1 MSGLGEYNTPAKL
14 RALLQTLFENNQ
26 LPTHRGK
33 IARSLMEKTYGF
45 QHASLS
51 NFYQL
56 PKYQW
61 CKQVLDDFEQE
72 ITERNGGTL
81 TQIHHPYGTP
91 EKFAQL
97 INHLQNNI
105 GELPASTSAKK
116 PGNISR
122 RAFEKKF
129 SFPTGSMSGRI
140 LSWRWASEMLEQFEI
155 ELYEAGN
162 TGTVWERKVPE
173 IRNFLEALTKA
184 NTLPVNGLGKLN
196 KKAVLTVFGLGE
208 GFSTSVVEK
217 RAPKLRSLFEEYD
230 QIVQSHGYSQFSA
243 DRNIDKLKR
252 ILATTELVL
261 DSSLRKISLIWLA
274 KLLDVTAGKIRSS
287 PSLMALINERTKI
300 LHESQS
306 RGRTKKSFTVYGAEH
321 INVGAM
327 PYSDKHGRVYSFIS
341 LTKLYSLEFAEKVA
355 TCFIAITNN
364 DVVGTAKDKYLRLL
378 DFFEWLA
385 DSRNFDR
392 SIASSLRDNI
402 KINDTEFGRACM
414 AYRAYLTHPNSINT
428 NLNLYVITQLG
439 EARIIPKFKFLT
451 QARKHQDKSHRKSI
465 LEASINKDEQS
476 RLENI
481 LMDAAKYRGIEISN
495 GKDTRDFLET
505 LLFEKLRNPNLS
517 DDLVES
523 MLEITNIRLSEI
535 RIQASKTFTE
545 WSILYERGKE
555 LLKLATV
562 NCEEFRSKMDG
573 RASISS
579 FQWTKYIAEVFPND
593 EPELLLA
600 NLLSVISNLYQG
612 CPPTAATSNMQMW
625 NKKYQLVG
633 GLENVASHLVP
644 TRKALSAAL
653 ILYLC
658 ESGANVA
665 VATTLAPDCVRNSS
679 VPLHK
684 KIVGRKDRANGK
696 VIYDDLPIRADGEDY
711 VSAVQALE
719 GICAAHRSAGNNVL
733 KYYMQGAMHPLVEYA
748 FRADF
753 KAICSQSDYLKQF
766 QLVPSMLRPTVLL
779 NIQLKDP
786 ANLGV
791 AQLIAQHESGS
802 TTQGYT
808 NKLPHRVQ
816 MERDILEFQKTLQIA
831 MISGDEN
838 APIKLG
844 IEPITWNEHRAKMQK
859 TGWGVFCK
867 DREIIDVKGQSVQC
881 TEVENCV
888 KCKHDRMLVS
898 ADPESISEM
907 MIWKTAL
914 ERHEERMS
922 TTNMERWTNV
932 WVPWQA
938 FFYVVLE
945 EKMTRGVLSSIK
957 RKAEDIVKNKIADT
971 RFVMPEPW

>member
-1 MSGLGEYNTPAKL
+1 MSGLGEYNTPVKL

-26 LPTHRGK
+26 LPTRQGK

-45 QHASLS
+45 KKGSLS
-51 NFYQL
+51 NYYQL

-72 ITERNGGTL
+72 IKELNGGSL
-81 TQIHHPYGTP
+81 TQINHAYGTP
-91 EKFAQL
+91 EKFKHLLNQL
-97 INHLQNNI
+97 KNNFN
-105 GELPASTSAKK
+105 ELPVSKSAKR
-116 PGNISR
+116 PGSISR
-122 RAFEKKF
+122 RTFEKKF
-129 SFPTGSMSGRI
+129 NFPAGSMSGRMI
-140 LSWRWASEMLEQFEI
+140 SWHWACELFEQFEI
-155 ELYEAGN
+155 ELYEEGN

-184 NTLPVNGLGKLN
+184 NRLPINGLGKLN
-196 KKAVLTVFGLGE
+196 KREVLTAFGLGD
-208 GFSTSVVEK
+208 GFSTSVAEK
-217 RAPKLRSLFEEYD
+217 RSPKLRSLFEEYD

-261 DSSLRKISLIWLA
+261 DSSFRKISLIWLA

-287 PSLMALINERTKI
+287 PSLMALINERTKT

-306 RGRTKKSFTVYGAEH
+306 RGRTKKSFTVFGAEH

-327 PYSDKHGRVYSFIS
+327 PYSEKHGRVYSFVT

-355 TCFIAITNN
+355 TCFIAIINK
-364 DVVGTAKDKYLRLL
+364 DVVGTVKNKYLRLL

-385 DSRNFDR
+385 DSRNLD
-392 SIASSLRDNI
+392 SSVASSLRDNAT
-402 KINDTEFGRACM
+402 INDAEFGRACM
-414 AYRAYLTHPNSINT
+414 AYRAHLTQPNSNSHL
-428 NLNLYVITQLG
+428 NLNVITQLG

-451 QARKHQDKSHRKSI
+451 HARKHQDKSHRKSI

-481 LMDAAKYRGIEISN
+481 LIDAAKYRGIAISN

-523 MLEITNIRLSEI
+523 MLEITNIRLAEI
-535 RIQASKTFTE
+535 RIQASKTFRE
-545 WSILYERGKE
+545 WLMLYERGKV

-562 NCEEFRSKMDG
+562 NCEEFRLKMDD
-573 RASISS
+573 RAAISGFLWS
-579 FQWTKYIAEVFPND
+579 QYIAEVFPNHD
-593 EPELLLA
+593 PELMLA
-600 NLLSVISNLYQG
+600 NLLSVINNLYQG
-612 CPPTAATSNMQMW
+612 CPPIAATTNMQMW
-625 NKKYQLVG
+625 NKKYRLVG

-684 KIVGRKDRANGK
+684 KVVGRKDRANGK
-696 VIYDDLPIRADGEDY
+696 VIYDDLPIRAESEDY

-719 GICAAHRSAGNNVL
+719 SISAAQRLVDDDVL
-733 KYYMQGAMHPLVEYA
+733 KFYMQGTTNALVEYA

-766 QLVPSMLRPTVLL
+766 LLVPSMLRPTVLL

-786 ANLGV
+786 ANLGI
-791 AQLIAQHESGS
+791 AQLIAQHESSS

-816 MERDILEFQKTLQIA
+816 MERDILEFQKTLEIA
-831 MISGDEN
+831 MVSGDEN
-838 APIKLG
+838 APLKLG
-844 IEPITWNEHRAKMQK
+844 IEPITWNEHKAKMQK

-867 DREIIDVKGQSVQC
+867 DREITDAKGQSVEC
-881 TEVENCV
+881 TEVESCV

-914 ERHEERMS
+914 EHHEERMS
-922 TTNMERWTNV
+922 ATNMERWTSV

-957 RKAEDIVKNKIADT
+957 KKAEGIVKSKIADMH
-971 RFVMPEPW
+971 FVMPEPW

>member
-1 MSGLGEYNTPAKL
+1 MSGLDDYNTPAKL
-14 RALLQTLFENNQ
+14 LAFFQTLLQENQ
-26 LPTHRGK
+26 LPTRQGK
-33 IARSLMEKTYGF
+33 IARSLIEKTYGF
-45 QHASLS
+45 KHGSLT
-51 NFYQL
+51 NYYQL
-56 PKYQW
+56 QKYRW

-72 ITERNGGTL
+72 IKELNGGIL
-81 TQIHHPYGTP
+81 TQIHHAYGTP
-91 EKFAQL
+91 EKFKHL
-97 INHLQNNI
+97 LNHLKNNFD
-105 GELPASTSAKK
+105 ELPVSKSAKR
-116 PGNISR
+116 PGCISR
-122 RAFEKKF
+122 RTFEKKF
-129 SFPTGSMSGRI
+129 NFPAGSMSGRMS
-140 LSWRWASEMLEQFEI
+140 SWHWAYELFEQFEI
-155 ELYEAGN
+155 ELYEEGN
-162 TGTVWERKVPE
+162 IGTVWEKKVLE
-173 IRNFLEALTKA
+173 IRNYLEVLTRT
-184 NTLPVNGLGKLN
+184 NTLPINGLGKLN
-196 KKAVLTVFGLGE
+196 KKAVLTAFGLGNS
-208 GFSTSVVEK
+208 FSTSVVEM
-217 RAPKLRSLFEEYD
+217 RSRKLRSLFEEYD

-243 DRNIDKLKR
+243 DRCIDELKR

-261 DSSLRKISLIWLA
+261 DSSSRKISLNWLA
-274 KLLDVTAGKIRSS
+274 KLLGVTAGMIRNS
-287 PSLMALINERTKI
+287 PNLMALINERIKA

-306 RGRTKKSFTVYGAEH
+306 RGLTKKSFTVYGAEH

-327 PYSDKHGRVYSFIS
+327 PYSEKHGRVYSFAS
-341 LTKLYSLEFAEKVA
+341 LIKLYGLEFCEKVA
-355 TCFIAITNN
+355 TCFIAITNK
-364 DVVGTAKDKYLRLL
+364 DVVSTVKNKYLRLL

-385 DSRNFDR
+385 DSRNLNG
-392 SIASSLRDNI
+392 SIASALGDNTT
-402 KINDTEFGRACM
+402 INDAEFGRACM
-414 AYRAYLTHPNSINT
+414 AYRAHLTQPHSNS

-439 EARIIPKFKFLT
+439 EARIIPKFKFLI
-451 QARKHQDKSHRKSI
+451 QARKHQDKGHRKSI

-481 LMDAAKYRGIEISN
+481 LTDAAKYRGIEISN
-495 GKDTRDFLET
+495 GKDTKAFLET

-523 MLEITNIRLSEI
+523 MLEITNIRLAEI
-535 RIQASKTFTE
+535 RIQASKAFRE
-545 WSILYERGKE
+545 WLILYERGKE
-555 LLKLATV
+555 LLMLATV
-562 NCEEFRSKMDG
+562 DCEEFRSKMDN
-573 RASISS
+573 RRYISS
-579 FQWTKYIAEVFPND
+579 YKWSQYVAKVFPSH
-593 EPELLLA
+593 EPEVMLA
-600 NLLSVISNLYQG
+600 NLLSVINNLYKG
-612 CPPTAATSNMQMW
+612 CPPTTAITNMHMW

-633 GLENVASHLVP
+633 GVEKVASYLVP
-644 TRKALSAAL
+644 TRRALSAAL

-665 VATTLAPDCVRNSS
+665 VATTLAPDCVQNSS

-719 GICAAHRSAGNNVL
+719 GICAVQWSIGNDVL
-733 KYYMQGAMHPLVEYA
+733 KYYMQGTMNPLAEYA

-766 QLVPSMLRPTVLL
+766 RLVPSMLRPTVLL

-786 ANLGV
+786 ANLGI
-791 AQLIAQHESGS
+791 AQLIAQHESGT

-808 NKLPHRVQ
+808 NKLPHRLQ
-816 MERDILEFQKTLQIA
+816 MERDILEFQKTLEIA
-831 MISGDEN
+831 MVSEDEN
-838 APIKLG
+838 APVKLG

-867 DREIIDVKGQSVQC
+867 DREITDVEGQSVQC
-881 TEVENCV
+881 TEVEHCV

-907 MIWKTAL
+907 MIWKTVL

-922 TTNMERWTNV
+922 ATNMERWTNV